1 MQKCNSELRR
11 HLKDQYVEKNGVVET
26 LKACKTAIEVQGMQ
40 DANTRDCAAIM
51 RYFAFLEEE
60 LKKPDHGL
68 DEFKGAEKVLAY
80 RKEND

>member
-1 MQKCNSELRR
+1 MRR
-11 HLKDQYVEKNGVVET
+11 HLLDQYVAKDGIVET
-26 LKACKTAIEVQGMQ
+26 LKACKTAIEVQGML

-51 RYFAFLEEE
+51 KYFSFLEEE

-80 RKEND
+80 RKENE